1 MAIPD
6 VSTLFSSTVLA
17 SKKPFVVYFSAS
29 WCGPCRVLKPL
40 LEAAAEEHKDAVSFG
55 AVDVDQASGLLQK
68 YNIRSVPTLLLF
80 KSGHVVG
87 QTAGLLSKD
96 KLEEFIL
103 R

>member
-17 SKKPFVVYFSAS
+17 SKKPFLVYFSAS

-40 LEAAAEEHKDAVSFG
+40 LEAAAEEHKDTVSFG
-55 AVDVDQASGLLQK
+55 SVDVDQASGLVQQ
-68 YNIRSVPTLLLF
+68 YGIRSVPTLLLF
-80 KSGHVVG
+80 KSGSVVK
-87 QTAGLLSKD
+87 QMSGLLPKD